1 MISPEYTDEKVTVQP
16 AGSQDRLN
24 RNEKREVDLSMKAKQ
39 RHPLI
44 VGTFILTATGAV
56 SRLIG
61 FFYRIYLSRLFG
73 EEGMGI
79 YQLLSPV
86 LSLSFSLTAAGYQT
100 AISKLVAEQ
109 SARER
114 RPSLRPLV
122 LGLSVSLPLSLLCNA
137 VLFVFADAIALNLL
151 QEPRTADMLRILSF
165 SVPLSAVHSCI
176 NGYFYGVKKAGIPAG
191 SQLLE
196 QLVRVG
202 CVYIVSAWYLS
213 RGLLPSISVA
223 VLGLSVG
230 EFFSMAM
237 AVIAMLPCCITKA
250 PPAPGTDTLS
260 RLAAR
265 RGGLHNGATYGSLLS
280 MALPLTANRI
290 VLNLLQSVESVSIPA
305 RLRLY
310 GYDTIT
316 SLSVYGVL
324 TGMAMPFIFFPNALT
339 SSVAVMLL
347 PMISES
353 YALGDMAAVRKAVS
367 RTVKYCAVM
376 GGCCLLCFVLFG
388 RWAGTTLFNS
398 PLAGYFITTLG
409 FICPFLYLDTTLS
422 SILQGLGM
430 AGHIFVMNVVCLL
443 IRLGFVFLAVPR
455 FGITGY
461 LWGLLASQLTLGL
474 LYLGCLYRFLAKC
487 QRRKENLSL

>member
-1 MISPEYTDEKVTVQP
+1 
-16 AGSQDRLN
+16 
-24 RNEKREVDLSMKAKQ
+24 MKTKQ

-44 VGTFILTATGAV
+44 VGTFILTVTGMI

-109 SARER
+109 SAREKQ
-114 RPSLRPLV
+114 PSLRPLI
-122 LGLSVSLPLSLLCNA
+122 LGMSISLPLSLLCNA
-137 VLFVFADAIALNLL
+137 VLFTSADTIAVTLL

-176 NGYFYGVKKAGIPAG
+176 NGYFYGIKRAGIPAG

-202 CVYIVSAWYLS
+202 CVYIVSARYLA
-213 RGLLPSISVA
+213 RGLAPSVSIA

-230 EFFSMAM
+230 EFFSMMM
-237 AVIAMLPCCITKA
+237 AVLAMLPYCIKKT
-250 PPAPGTDTLS
+250 PPAIFS
-260 RLAAR
+260 RGIR
-265 RGGLHNGATYGSLLS
+265 RVTYGSLLA

-305 RLRLY
+305 RLKMY
-310 GYDTIT
+310 GYDTVT

-353 YALGDMAAVRKAVS
+353 YALGDMAAVRSSVV
-367 RTVKYCAVM
+367 RTVKYCALM
-376 GGCCLLCFVLFG
+376 GGCCMVCFVLFG
-388 RWAGTTLFNS
+388 RWAGGTLFDS

-422 SILQGLGM
+422 SILQGLGL

-443 IRLGFVFLAVPR
+443 IRLCFVFFTIPK

-474 LYLGCLYRFLAKC
+474 LYLGCLYRFLAKH
-487 QRRKENLSL
+487 R